1 MITRN
6 ALHGIIVLL
15 AGLAAGYF
23 AYRSSEIPE
32 SFPTTE
38 LPVASVTSLGRL
50 YDQNKEQFQEVVS
63 RGSAMVRET
72 ALKKQVLEQSR
83 DSVKAKHE
91 IYEQL
96 ISQAG
101 KDLAILRLQDYY
113 TQFYM
118 HYFRWLD
125 TGDGQSAVQYKL
137 ALGQF
142 KATLNYTLEN
152 NKEDQLLSSLQIK
165 NLRTFIRIVEQSDR
179 SIRWAKVVVVVL
191 IFLLVMGIPRFIRTI
206 GYKRFAAS
214 LYFDAIFRP
223 NLISQLNSWHSTQ
236 RMILVLPG
244 LYLFAFVIFSSF
256 ISWRIPVIFGLL
268 GLLPVIL
275 YTGLTYCSRKLAVL
289 GISFL
294 APKMLII
301 ILVLGIVA
309 VRGPLFFWYRIWGA
323 DLFRLIFLSLLFML
337 IFRKIHVNMIL
348 IRKWSH
354 RNRCGSAAIVVL
366 AVGLQLLLAGS
377 LLYIFGTE
385 ESVVALN
392 MELLLRPDS
401 LIGFSPEL
409 RFWLMLI
416 ALITSVTAL
425 IIFLL
430 NRKRVSEISKS

>member
-6 ALHGIIVLL
+6 ALHGIIFLL

-23 AYRSSEIPE
+23 AFRCSEIPE
-32 SFPTTE
+32 SVPTTE
-38 LPVASVTSLGRL
+38 FPLASVTSLGSL

-72 ALKKQVLEQSR
+72 ALRKQVLEQSS
-83 DSVKAKHE
+83 DSIKAN
-91 IYEQL
+91 YENYKQL
-96 ISQAG
+96 ISQAA

-152 NKEDQLLSSLQIK
+152 EGQLLSPLQIK

-179 SIRWAKVVVVVL
+179 SIRWAKVLVVVL

-236 RMILVLPG
+236 RMALALPG
-244 LYLFAFVIFSSF
+244 LYLFAFVIISSF
-256 ISWRIPVIFGLL
+256 ISWRIPLIFGLL
-268 GLLPVIL
+268 GLLPVML
-275 YTGLTYCSRKLAVL
+275 YIGLSYSTRKLGVL

-294 APKMLII
+294 APKMLLI

-309 VRGPLFFWYRIWGA
+309 VRGPMFFWYRIWGM
-323 DLFRLIFLSLLFML
+323 DLFRLVFLSLFFML
-337 IFRKIHVNMIL
+337 IFHKIHVNMIL

-354 RNRCGSAAIVVL
+354 RNRCGSAAIVAL
-366 AVGLQLLLAGS
+366 AVGLQLLLAGT
-377 LLYIFGTE
+377 LLYIFGTA
-385 ESVVALN
+385 ESLVALN
-392 MELLLRPDS
+392 MELLLQPDS

-425 IIFLL
+425 IFILL
-430 NRKRVSEISKS
+430 NRKRGSEISKS